1 MGQDEIGR
9 ILAERLGQQRGYADF
24 FDWPD
29 KSVKEGGI
37 AHSFFEELERDNGP
51 KIVSA
56 KLHPGG
62 QSMRPLRCSMRKL
75 VTKARCSQW
84 VPWLIVMPRVRVCLK
99 TTLKPISGLIW
110 RPLLVC
116 GLPPT
121 TVIALQRKCRLTSL
135 STRSAKRR
143 IPSSRCS
150 NLNLHR
156 GLKSARGIR
165 FHSCLGE
172 HLGRSAT
179 PYADSNFQKATYATA
194 RPHVIAAG
202 SLKCTRQAR

>member
-62 QSMRPLRCSMRKL
+62 LAYCYAEGKGVPQNYIEAYIWFNLAAAVGLRSAANDRDRFAEKM
-75 VTKARCSQW
+75 SPHQ
-84 VPWLIVMPRVRVCLK
+84 LID
-99 TTLKPISGLIW
+99 
-110 RPLLVC
+110 
-116 GLPPT
+116 
-121 TVIALQRKCRLTSL
+121 AQRKAADTFQSL
-135 STRSAKRR
+135 FEPE
-143 IPSSRCS
+143 PS
-150 NLNLHR
+150 
-156 GLKSARGIR
+156 
-165 FHSCLGE
+165 
-172 HLGRSAT
+172 
-179 PYADSNFQKATYATA
+179 
-194 RPHVIAAG
+194 
-202 SLKCTRQAR
+202 